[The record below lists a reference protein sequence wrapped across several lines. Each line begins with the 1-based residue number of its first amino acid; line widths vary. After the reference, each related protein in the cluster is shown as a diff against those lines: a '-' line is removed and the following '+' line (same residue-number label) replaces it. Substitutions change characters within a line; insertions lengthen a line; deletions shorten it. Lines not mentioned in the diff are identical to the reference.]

1 MATATARS
9 LVCAHFTAA
18 QLSPAEGESSS
29 LKAFAKSVK
38 PNGLSAFPLSR
49 KSVSNRRRTC
59 ANGSSSRRRQ
69 PVMAA
74 AGDGAT
80 KKCRITLLPGD
91 GIGPEIMAV
100 AVKLLK
106 ALGELEGITFEFQE
120 ALVGGAA
127 IDEFGV
133 PLPESTLATC
143 RDSDAVLLA
152 AIGGYKWD
160 TLPADLRP
168 ERGLLGLRAGLGAFA
183 NLRPA
188 TVFPQLIEA
197 SSLKREVVEGVDIM
211 VVRELTG
218 GIYFGEP
225 KGFGLD
231 AEGNRT
237 GFNTMIYSAPEI
249 DRIARVGFE
258 AARKR
263 SGRLCSVEK
272 SNVLEV
278 SQLWRERVTAI
289 GAEEYPDVELSH
301 MYVDNAAM
309 QLIRNPRQFDTIVTG
324 NIFGDILSDEAS
336 MLTGSIGML
345 PSASIGSDGPGIYEP
360 VHGSAPDIAGQDKA
374 NPMAQVLS
382 AAMML
387 RYGLNLP
394 RGADLLEAAVMSTLE
409 AGYRTGDIASPGM
422 EVVGCTSAIPLGTV
436 SSIPFTT
443 VTQAPPLATASAM
456 SGSGVEWEVLVPSL
470 VGVTPASALIAATA
484 AAGAL
489 GLGFALFIAG
499 HCTCVV
505 TLLVEWEVLVP
516 SLVGVTPA
524 SALLAATAAAGAL
537 GLGFV
542 LFLAVG
548 VLFQPR
554 WIITWVRQNQPHIL
568 FEHVTKDRLVAL
580 TIDDGPNGDT
590 THELL
595 DILKEHGCTATFFVI
610 GSNIDRYPSIVDRM
624 HAEGHE
630 VGNHMTADEPSWRLS
645 AGEFESSL
653 LEVDAKLL
661 HYFRRDAGGN
671 PVKWFRPGHGWYT
684 KRMRQQAQRHGY
696 NVALGSVFPVDPLFK
711 DSSRPLAAYCLWK
724 VYPGAIII
732 LHDRPQQGTQTVEIL
747 RMMLPELRRQGYQVV
762 SLSHLHHPL
771 LLPIPHLPTMHLSRL
786 PALALRLDGAA
797 RVLWTKRVLA
807 SAQRKTS
814 SPFTYKQPELKIDTM
829 DWTVKHARLGGDPLN
844 GFDVFLTGVLTFN
857 ALIYNPNAYG
867 LKINAIYVHA
877 EYNNTFLGNSKLPP
891 MNVYPLKSSPV
902 KAPFNLVN
910 IPMKKGW
917 RIYQK
922 GDVLATKIDIQG
934 FGRFTGF
941 GIKSPVMQVR
951 TTCYVK
957 YVLKAALLSC
967 VLLAAAAS
975 CAFAAPPKSK
985 PPSLPPMPKITGIPF
1000 PGIRRCLLTSS
1011 LSSKKVLSASLGGD
1025 SLATGSFR
1033 STIYQQG
1040 NRTMNIKI
1048 HFDVEGLTLPL
1059 PPTNQTLYDGR
1070 RGSNGTPIWELPN
1083 AWTVGGAPDEL
1094 KMDTWITDATRK
1106 LVPGT
1111 TMTFYSMFQKIDAT
1125 PRNFYIVIRTEA
1137 FPDGAIRGQM
1147 GRPSLVRWASKPV
1160 C

>member
-1 MATATARS
+1 FSSPARPVATPPGAIGSAAPLSASPAIPFVPATAATTVAPTS
-9 LVCAHFTAA
+9 ASAATAA
-18 QLSPAEGESSS
+18 AAVAAAAAFALVVCSSPALAAPAASPQEIIP
-29 LKAFAKSVK
+29 AYAT
-38 PNGLSAFPLSR
+38 AFPNPLS
-49 KSVSNRRRTC
+49 
-59 ANGSSSRRRQ
+59 
-69 PVMAA
+69 
-74 AGDGAT
+74 
-80 KKCRITLLPGD
+80 
-91 GIGPEIMAV
+91 
-100 AVKLLK
+100 
-106 ALGELEGITFEFQE
+106 
-120 ALVGGAA
+120 
-127 IDEFGV
+127 
-133 PLPESTLATC
+133 
-143 RDSDAVLLA
+143 
-152 AIGGYKWD
+152 
-160 TLPADLRP
+160 
-168 ERGLLGLRAGLGAFA
+168 
-183 NLRPA
+183 
-188 TVFPQLIEA
+188 
-197 SSLKREVVEGVDIM
+197 
-211 VVRELTG
+211 
-218 GIYFGEP
+218 
-225 KGFGLD
+225 
-231 AEGNRT
+231 
-237 GFNTMIYSAPEI
+237 
-249 DRIARVGFE
+249 
-258 AARKR
+258 
-263 SGRLCSVEK
+263 
-272 SNVLEV
+272 
-278 SQLWRERVTAI
+278 TA
-289 GAEEYPDVELSH
+289 
-301 MYVDNAAM
+301 
-309 QLIRNPRQFDTIVTG
+309 
-324 NIFGDILSDEAS
+324 
-336 MLTGSIGML
+336 
-345 PSASIGSDGPGIYEP
+345 
-360 VHGSAPDIAGQDKA
+360 
-374 NPMAQVLS
+374 
-382 AAMML
+382 
-387 RYGLNLP
+387 
-394 RGADLLEAAVMSTLE
+394 
-409 AGYRTGDIASPGM
+409 
-422 EVVGCTSAIPLGTV
+422 SAIPLGTV

-489 GLGFALFIAG
+489 GLGFALFI
-499 HCTCVV
+499 
-505 TLLVEWEVLVP
+505 
-516 SLVGVTPA
+516 
-524 SALLAATAAAGAL
+524 
-537 GLGFV
+537 
-542 LFLAVG
+542 AVG

-762 SLSHLHHPL
+762 SLSHLVKGLHPHPSSPHSHTSSPPQSL
-771 LLPIPHLPTMHLSRL
+771 LSAL
-786 PALALRLDGAA
+786 PASPSSASDPPPANHASLSSPCSGAPDGAA

>member
-1 MATATARS
+1 MSETGLVVVAEELNCLHARAFFRKELFVDYVYRPDVRYRFGINLSLLIDCLSAFSASATTGHVDLLVGRCNNLFVDFKCHRPVSFLYRYKHLSAATASIPAAVLKENHAMHSPAINFVDQSDLLHRCDLSFMATATARS

-38 PNGLSAFPLSR
+38 PNGLSAVPLSR

-225 KGFGLD
+225 KGFGQD

-422 EVVGCTSAIPLGTV
+422 
-436 SSIPFTT
+436 
-443 VTQAPPLATASAM
+443 APPLATASAM

-489 GLGFALFIAG
+489 GLGFALFI
-499 HCTCVV
+499 
-505 TLLVEWEVLVP
+505 
-516 SLVGVTPA
+516 
-524 SALLAATAAAGAL
+524 
-537 GLGFV
+537 
-542 LFLAVG
+542 AVG

-732 LHDRPQQGTQTVEIL
+732 LHDRPQQGTQTVEQ
-747 RMMLPELRRQGYQVV
+747 PELKIDAMDWVQ
-762 SLSHLHHPL
+762 
-771 LLPIPHLPTMHLSRL
+771 
-786 PALALRLDGAA
+786 
-797 RVLWTKRVLA
+797 
-807 SAQRKTS
+807 
-814 SPFTYKQPELKIDTM
+814 QPELKIDTM

-957 YVLKAALLSC
+957 YVLKA
-967 VLLAAAAS
+967 
-975 CAFAAPPKSK
+975 F
-985 PPSLPPMPKITGIPF
+985 
-1000 PGIRRCLLTSS
+1000 
-1011 LSSKKVLSASLGGD
+1011 
-1025 SLATGSFR
+1025 
-1033 STIYQQG
+1033 
-1040 NRTMNIKI
+1040 
-1048 HFDVEGLTLPL
+1048 
-1059 PPTNQTLYDGR
+1059 
-1070 RGSNGTPIWELPN
+1070 
-1083 AWTVGGAPDEL
+1083 
-1094 KMDTWITDATRK
+1094 
-1106 LVPGT
+1106 
-1111 TMTFYSMFQKIDAT
+1111 
-1125 PRNFYIVIRTEA
+1125 
-1137 FPDGAIRGQM
+1137 
-1147 GRPSLVRWASKPV
+1147 
-1160 C
+1160 